1 MVRQTGENVYGD
13 DGLLQRGVIVRHLI
27 LPAHTRNSLA
37 VLDLLA
43 AEFPGVPVSLL
54 AQYVP
59 MGRVPADARYADVNR
74 RVTAREYR
82 KVLDHMMA
90 LDLDGFCQERSA
102 AEARYVPDFTQFDA
116 VPDQK

>member
-43 AEFPGVPVSLL
+43 AEFPGVPVSLM

-59 MGRVPADARYADVNR
+59 MGRVR
-74 RVTAREYR
+74 RTRGMRTSTAASPRASTAR
-82 KVLDHMMA
+82 
-90 LDLDGFCQERSA
+90 CS
-102 AEARYVPDFTQFDA
+102 TT
-116 VPDQK
+116 